1 MRMNKKRIVLAFALM
16 LQQTALRS
24 QDAKDS
30 LDSLPAD
37 SIAIVSLNIDAIRN
51 HPDLALTPWEV
62 VSALSTEQLGI
73 DALKSQSIAI
83 CVGMPGPGGPEF
95 GAVIQAKEQVD
106 INDLRIPGLGQVEQS
121 PKNAQLRFRKLSDAP
136 VRIAQQEPQTILAGT
151 DATLRRIMAARPAKS
166 EAVALLKESSAPI
179 RIVAALDTVR
189 PLLQG
194 LLEDNLGNFP
204 IAILA
209 PLLVLADEVKFVR
222 LTSSVGMES
231 TYNLSVV
238 GVGPGSAEKIRKA
251 LIELRDVGMQI
262 AEQEFRNNLSREPDF
277 TPAVRKAME
286 KYILRLKGVLK
297 NEFWSIEGE
306 RLTVEVKG
314 ASSVATI
321 GVLTGLLLPAVQ
333 SAREA
338 ARRMQGSNNL
348 RQLQLAVLNYESAYG
363 KLPTRNIVSKDGK
376 PLLSWRVALLPF
388 LEQNDLYQQFH
399 LDEPW
404 DSPHNRQLISKMP
417 ATYQDPQ
424 DPAPPGY
431 TCYVAPYEKGTA
443 WSGGALQFRQITD
456 GTSNTL
462 SFLQVAGPNAVPWT
476 SPDDLDI
483 TGMSPA
489 QFLPRNGGNSSWMD
503 GSVRFLSPT
512 IDVKIFRAFL
522 THQGGELVSP
532 D

>member
-1 MRMNKKRIVLAFALM
+1 MNKKRIVLAVAVM
-16 LQQTALRS
+16 LQQSTLRS
-24 QDAKDS
+24 QDAKEN
-30 LDSLPAD
+30 LDSLPTD
-37 SIAIVSLNIDAIRN
+37 SIAIVSLNLEAVRN

-62 VSALSTEQLGI
+62 VSAFSSEQLGI
-73 DALKSQSIAI
+73 DVLKSRSIEL
-83 CVGMPGPGGPEF
+83 CVGMPGPAGPEF
-95 GAVIQAKEQVD
+95 GAMIQTKEKVD
-106 INDLRIPGLGQVEQS
+106 IGDLRMPGLGPIERS

-136 VRIAQQEPQTILAGT
+136 VRIAQQEPQTIIAGT
-151 DATLRRIMAARPAKS
+151 DATLRRILAARPAKS
-166 EAVALLKESSAPI
+166 EAVSLLKESSDPI

-194 LLEDNLGNFP
+194 LLEDNFGNFP
-204 IAILA
+204 PPILA
-209 PLLVLADEVKFVR
+209 PLQVLADEVKFVR

-238 GVGPGSAEKIRKA
+238 GVGPGSVEKIRTA

-277 TPAVRKAME
+277 TPAVRQAME
-286 KYILRLKGVLK
+286 QYIVRLKGVLK
-297 NEFWSIEGE
+297 NEYWSIEGE
-306 RLTVEVKG
+306 RLTVELKG

-333 SAREA
+333 AAREA
-338 ARRMQGSNNL
+338 ARRMQGSNNMK
-348 RQLQLAVLNYESAYG
+348 QLQLATLNYESAY
-363 KLPTRNIVSKDGK
+363 KKFPARNIVSKDGK

-388 LEQNDLYQQFH
+388 LEQNALYQQFH

-404 DSPHNRQLISKMP
+404 DSPHNRQLIAKMP

-424 DPAPPGY
+424 APAPPGY

-443 WSGGALQFRQITD
+443 WSGGALQLRQVTD

-462 SFLQVAGPNAVPWT
+462 SFLQVAGPKAVAWT
-476 SPDDLDI
+476 SPDDLDV

-489 QFLPRNGGNSSWMD
+489 QIFPRNGANAVLMD
-503 GSVRFLSPT
+503 GSVRFLSST
-512 IDVKIFRAFL
+512 IDVKVFRALL
-522 THQGGELVSP
+522 THQGGEVVNL